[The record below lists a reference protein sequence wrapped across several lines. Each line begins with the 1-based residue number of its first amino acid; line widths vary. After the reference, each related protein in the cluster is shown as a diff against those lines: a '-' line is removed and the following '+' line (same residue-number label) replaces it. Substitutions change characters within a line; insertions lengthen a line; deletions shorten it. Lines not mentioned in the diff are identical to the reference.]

1 MKGVTHMNNHKNYTT
16 KKNTHA
22 TVRVVL
28 LTVLVV
34 ALAAVVSV
42 LVEIW
47 DRRPVEPDVT
57 YPMANANV
65 GWNQTFYAGGWSE
78 GT

>member
-1 MKGVTHMNNHKNYTT
+1 MNNHSKYIT
-16 KKNTHA
+16 KKNNRTIA
-22 TVRVVL
+22 RAVL
-28 LTVLVV
+28 LLVLVV
-34 ALAAVVSV
+34 ILAAVVSV
-42 LVEIW
+42 LVETW

>member
-1 MKGVTHMNNHKNYTT
+1 MNNHSKYITNKNNRTI
-16 KKNTHA
+16 A
-22 TVRVVL
+22 RAVL
-28 LTVLVV
+28 LLVLVV
-34 ALAAVVSV
+34 ILAAVVSV
-42 LVEIW
+42 LVETW

-57 YPMANANV
+57 YPMANANI

>member
-1 MKGVTHMNNHKNYTT
+1 MNNHEKYITNKN
-16 KKNTHA
+16 NRA
-22 TVRVVL
+22 TVRAVL
-28 LTVLVV
+28 LFVV
-34 ALAAVVSV
+34 GAIVIIILSV
-42 LVEIW
+42 LVDNY

-57 YPMANANV
+57 YPMANANI

>member
-1 MKGVTHMNNHKNYTT
+1 MNNHSKYIT
-16 KKNTHA
+16 KKNNRTIA
-22 TVRVVL
+22 MAVL
-28 LTVLVV
+28 LLVLVV
-34 ALAAVVSV
+34 ILAAVVSV
-42 LVEIW
+42 LVETW

-57 YPMANANV
+57 FPMANANI

>member
-1 MKGVTHMNNHKNYTT
+1 MNNRKHYTT
-16 KKNTHA
+16 AEKERKAFA
-22 TVRVVL
+22 TALIAILAVFVVWAV
-28 LTVLVV
+28 LTLCGVF
-34 ALAAVVSV
+34 
-42 LVEIW
+42 EKPTW
-47 DRRPVEPDVT
+47 EPDVS

>member
-1 MKGVTHMNNHKNYTT
+1 MNNHSKYIT
-16 KKNTHA
+16 KKNNRTIA
-22 TVRVVL
+22 RSVL
-28 LTVLVV
+28 LLVLVV
-34 ALAAVVSV
+34 ILAAVVSV
-42 LVEIW
+42 LVETW

-57 YPMANANV
+57 YPMANANI

>member
-1 MKGVTHMNNHKNYTT
+1 MNNHSKYIT
-16 KKNTHA
+16 KKNNRA
-22 TVRVVL
+22 MARAVL
-28 LTVLVV
+28 LLVLVV
-34 ALAAVVSV
+34 ILAAVVSV
-42 LVEIW
+42 LVETW

-57 YPMANANV
+57 FPMANANI